1 MTRKY
6 ESFYW
11 LNETSRTFL
20 SRGYL
25 SEGETAESR
34 LMDIAKR
41 AEDLL
46 KKPGFAEKFYENMSK
61 GWYSLATPVWTNFG
75 KKRGMPV
82 SCFNGHV
89 SDDVGGILYAQG
101 EVGMMSKIGG
111 GTSGYFGE
119 LRPRGAEIADN
130 GKSTGVVHFLELF
143 QSTTNVIS
151 QGNSRR
157 GRMSPYLPISHGD
170 IDEFLDIG
178 SDGHVI
184 QDMNHG
190 VIVDDWWI
198 KEMVAGDSEKRKVWA
213 KLLKRRKEIG
223 YPYLMFR
230 DNANKQAPEVYK
242 DNGRVINS
250 SNLCVAPETKIL
262 TKDGYKVISEVAGT
276 KQSVWNGEEWSDV
289 DVVKTGENQ
298 KLIRVT
304 VRSVVDS
311 EPMSELECTEYHK
324 WYLSDGSEVK
334 TSDLMVGDKLLQW
347 TDVDG
352 SIVQDEV
359 IAINDDG
366 RIDDTYCFTEPKRHM
381 GVFNG
386 VLTGNCNEI
395 YLSSTEDESFT
406 CVLSSMNLLH
416 YDEWKDTDAVE
427 TLTYF
432 LDAVAEEFIQ
442 KLEEFRDSP
451 NRDDNLVWEYM
462 KRAHEF
468 TQNQRALGLG
478 VLGWHSLLQ
487 SKMIGIESR
496 EAAKL
501 NLEVFKALS
510 QKTLQASK
518 DMAVEYG
525 EPRLLKG
532 YGRRNTTL
540 MAIAPTT
547 SSAAILG
554 QVSQSIEPQM
564 SNYYVKDMAKV
575 KTVIKNKY
583 LEELLDSKG
592 LNTKDVWDSIADND
606 GSVQHLDFLSE
617 EEKEVY
623 LTFGEIDPNVI
634 IDQAAIRQQY
644 IDQGQSLNL
653 MIPNSWTVKEIN
665 ALHLKAW
672 EMGLKGLYYMHG
684 TNSAQTLLRAK
695 NAECKAC
702 DG

>member
-6 ESFYW
+6 DSFYW

-34 LMDIAKR
+34 LMDISKR
-41 AEDLL
+41 AETLL
-46 KKPGFAEKFYENMSK
+46 NKPGFAEKFYENMSK

-89 SDDVGGILYAQG
+89 TDDVGGILYAQG

-111 GTSGYFGE
+111 GTSGYFGD
-119 LRPRGAEIADN
+119 LRPRGADITDN

-184 QDMNHG
+184 QEMNHG
-190 VIVDDWWI
+190 VIVDDWWMH
-198 KEMVAGDSEKRKVWA
+198 EMINGDSEKRKIWA
-213 KLLKRRKEIG
+213 KVLKRRKEIG

-230 DNANKQAPEVYK
+230 DNANTQAPDVYK
-242 DNGRVINS
+242 DKTRIINS

-262 TKDGYKVISEVAGT
+262 TKEGYKEISEVSGT
-276 KQSVWNGEEWSDV
+276 KQLIWNGEEWSSV
-289 DVVKTGENQ
+289 DVVKTGKAQ
-298 KLIRVT
+298 PLIKVVT
-304 VRSVVDS
+304 TDGDII
-311 EPMSELECTEYHK
+311 ECTSYHK
-324 WYLSDGSEVK
+324 FYLQDGTVVEAMNL
-334 TSDLMVGDKLLQW
+334 DAGDKLLAFSLPHSGDILEK
-347 TDVDG
+347 TIEG
-352 SIVQDEV
+352 IYDE
-359 IAINDDG
+359 G
-366 RIDDTYCFTEPKRHM
+366 RIDDTYCFNEQKRHM

-395 YLSSTEDESFT
+395 YLSSTKDESFT

-442 KLEEFRDSP
+442 KLEEFRDSD

-468 TQNQRALGLG
+468 TKNQRALGLG

-501 NLEVFKALS
+501 NLEVFKVLS
-510 QKTLQASK
+510 QKTLKASK
-518 DMAVEYG
+518 DMAIKYG
-525 EPRLLKG
+525 EPSLLKG

-554 QVSQSIEPQM
+554 QVSQSIEPLM

-583 LEELLDSKG
+583 LEEVLESKG

-606 GSVQHLDFLSE
+606 GSVQHLDLLSDD
-617 EEKEVY
+617 EKEVF

-653 MIPNSWTVKEIN
+653 RIPNSWTVKEIN
-665 ALHLKAW
+665 ALHIKAW
-672 EMGLKGLYYMHG
+672 QMGLKGLYYMHG
-684 TNSAQTLLRAK
+684 TNSAQTLLRTK
-695 NAECKAC
+695 NVECKAC
-702 DG
+702 EG